1 MKKNKDKAPTFAVI
15 ENESGRLIRIAG
27 FNWISWQARWRE
39 IFYYL
44 VPEERSKGYGSET
57 VRLLCE
63 YAFRHRN
70 LHKVWAKVH
79 ADNVPSIRVLEK
91 NGFALVGRLR
101 DHVWNDGRY
110 VDELIYERFRG
121 EGG

>member
-1 MKKNKDKAPTFAVI
+1 M
-15 ENESGRLIRIAG
+15 
-27 FNWISWQARWRE
+27 
-39 IFYYL
+39 FYYL
-44 VPEERSKGYGSET
+44 APEERSKGYGSET

-91 NGFALVGRLR
+91 NGFVLAGRLR